1 MNFTGDY
8 SILKLNVFAY
18 VFSQNMVIIEAQ
30 NCEINKVDIYIY
42 DNNNTEYR
50 DGWVFNSVDKVERDI
65 SYQLRQF
72 FSIDSLLT
80 GTGYSETS
88 IEVSIGVSIYT
99 TLGIDTFES
108 RCVLIF
114 GAVKPFKYYF
124 NNSIVKVKQFSNLPF
139 SVDFL
144 LKPKGRVDQ
153 SLLPEN
159 LYINSRSVTAMIN
172 VDLQK
177 PAIKD
182 GKSYLVY
189 TSDTISVNTNDDYP
203 LIGTEAGN
211 MTYFIRYSDCTDG
224 IYLMWLNS
232 LGGRSYFLFKNK
244 GETLNIEKEEYNKK
258 NYMNNAIFDTVKQ
271 CNKIAKRVLTLALP
285 MIDKTEY
292 GYVEEVLYSPMVYML
307 SETKDSFIRVNVKTG
322 DFDRTSAELQDFVF
336 KIELP
341 EELTIKI

>member
-42 DNNNTEYR
+42 DNNTEYR

-88 IEVSIGVSIYT
+88 IEVSIGFSIYT

-159 LYINSRSVTAMIN
+159 LYINRGSVTSMIN

-189 TSDTISVNTNDDYP
+189 TSDTISVNT
-203 LIGTEAGN
+203 
-211 MTYFIRYSDCTDG
+211 M
-224 IYLMWLNS
+224 
-232 LGGRSYFLFKNK
+232 
-244 GETLNIEKEEYNKK
+244 
-258 NYMNNAIFDTVKQ
+258 
-271 CNKIAKRVLTLALP
+271 
-285 MIDKTEY
+285 MITH
-292 GYVEEVLYSPMVYML
+292 
-307 SETKDSFIRVNVKTG
+307 
-322 DFDRTSAELQDFVF
+322 
-336 KIELP
+336 
-341 EELTIKI
+341 

>member
-88 IEVSIGVSIYT
+88 IEVSIGFSIYT

-139 SVDFL
+139 
-144 LKPKGRVDQ
+144 R
-153 SLLPEN
+153 
-159 LYINSRSVTAMIN
+159 
-172 VDLQK
+172 
-177 PAIKD
+177 
-182 GKSYLVY
+182 
-189 TSDTISVNTNDDYP
+189 
-203 LIGTEAGN
+203 
-211 MTYFIRYSDCTDG
+211 
-224 IYLMWLNS
+224 
-232 LGGRSYFLFKNK
+232 
-244 GETLNIEKEEYNKK
+244 
-258 NYMNNAIFDTVKQ
+258 
-271 CNKIAKRVLTLALP
+271 
-285 MIDKTEY
+285 
-292 GYVEEVLYSPMVYML
+292 
-307 SETKDSFIRVNVKTG
+307 
-322 DFDRTSAELQDFVF
+322 
-336 KIELP
+336 
-341 EELTIKI
+341 